1 MIKLNFK
8 LPILFIFLI
17 FTSLDLLALTLNKMQ
32 VNSKQDEPLNAV
44 IDVIYSKGDKAS
56 NLKPAIA
63 SKENYEANG
72 LSRLSIHSDI
82 KITLEEG
89 ASGAKIFLTS
99 NEVVKDPFLDLLIQ
113 IDSEKGRVY
122 KEYTV
127 LLEPPSQKKS
137 INEVI
142 EAKSKD
148 DEKVGL
154 KNEGVKEKIE
164 PIKIVQQ
171 EASSSEKV
179 KEVKKINKE
188 KKPEK
193 ESEPEPKLKTIK
205 STRGKTLY
213 QIARENKP
221 SGVTTEQMVLAIYQN
236 NPRAFSQDN
245 VNTLIKNKKLKIPPV
260 RYFEN
265 HSHLEARKILRDQN
279 VEWKNKTKKIIKSVK
294 PKEAVKL
301 KEISDKSAAKIDQL
315 EKELF
320 ETKKKLQKIEKLN
333 IESKNNSIEKLDV
346 QPKKKLDTLKE
357 GAVNE
362 SKLTQAPLKIKD
374 DSVFVSSISDIDEK
388 SIEETIIVKDDQKGF
403 KTIHV
408 LLLILFFVLLLGLF
422 VLISRRKKIEKN
434 QTLQSFVNED
444 NYSEP
449 SVEFPEKVKNE
460 NKSAQN
466 SQSSDPIIESENVDK
481 SQENGSDNSKKN
493 YLPIADD
500 D

>member
-1 MIKLNFK
+1 VIKLNFK
-8 LPILFIFLI
+8 LSILFIFLV

-82 KITLEEG
+82 KIILEEG
-89 ASGAKIFLTS
+89 ASGAKILLTS
-99 NEVVKDPFLDLLIQ
+99 DEIVKDPFLDLLIQ

-142 EAKSKD
+142 EAKSNN
-148 DEKVGL
+148 EKVVI
-154 KNEGVKEKIE
+154 KKEKTEEMVE
-164 PIKIVQQ
+164 PIKMVQR
-171 EASSSEKV
+171 EVIPVEKA
-179 KEVKKINKE
+179 KEVKKLTKD
-188 KKPEK
+188 KKLQ
-193 ESEPEPKLKTIK
+193 LKIIK

-236 NPRAFSQDN
+236 NPKAFSEDN

-260 RYFEN
+260 TYFEN
-265 HSHLEARKILRDQN
+265 HSHLDARKILRDQN
-279 VEWKNKTKKIIKSVK
+279 VKWKNKTKKIIKSTK
-294 PKEAVKL
+294 PKVSTKL
-301 KEISDKSAAKIDQL
+301 KETADSASKINQL
-315 EKELF
+315 QKELL
-320 ETKKKLQKIEKLN
+320 ETKKKLEEIEKIN
-333 IESKNNSIEKLDV
+333 NKSKNNLIEKSDV
-346 QPKKKLDTLKE
+346 LPKKKLDTLKE
-357 GAVNE
+357 EVVDE
-362 SKLTQAPLKIKD
+362 SKLTQGQLEIND
-374 DSVFVSSISDIDEK
+374 DSVFISSISDVDENN
-388 SIEETIIVKDDQKGF
+388 IEETVIVESDKKEFQ
-403 KTIHV
+403 TIHV
-408 LLLILFFVLLLGLF
+408 LLLVLFFVLLFGLF
-422 VLISRRKKIEKN
+422 VLISRRKENEKK
-434 QTLQSFVNED
+434 QTLRSFVNENND
-444 NYSEP
+444 SKSSNKSSEE
-449 SVEFPEKVKNE
+449 VRNE
-460 NKSAQN
+460 NESEQN
-466 SQSSDPIIESENVDK
+466 FHPSDLIIESEDVNK
-481 SQENGSDNSKKN
+481 SQVDVSTNSKKN